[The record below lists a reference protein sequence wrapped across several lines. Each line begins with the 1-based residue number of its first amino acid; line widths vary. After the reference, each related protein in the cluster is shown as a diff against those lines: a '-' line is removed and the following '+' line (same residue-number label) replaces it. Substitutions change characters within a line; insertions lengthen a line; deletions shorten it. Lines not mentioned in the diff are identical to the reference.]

1 MRQVLSRRLPATKM
15 ETPAFPSCRIYSS
28 STAAASTRQWLRR
41 SSVPSILICRY
52 TAWSKM
58 TRHRT
63 RALITA
69 QGQEVGIAAT
79 PAVFAF
85 VGTIQEE
92 THRFAIAYHK
102 TLRSRRLRKSELDD
116 IPGVGQKRKELL
128 LKRFHSIKAIR
139 EASLEELSHL
149 PPPAGSRR
157 RLPPLSRQQGG
168 LVMRVITGSARGIRL
183 KTPDGHHTRPTTE
196 RQKRRCSARSSLRSR
211 AAVSWT
217 FSPAAASW
225 GSRPSAAAPA
235 ARYL

>member
-1 MRQVLSRRLPATKM
+1 
-15 ETPAFPSCRIYSS
+15 
-28 STAAASTRQWLRR
+28 
-41 SSVPSILICRY
+41 
-52 TAWSKM
+52 M

-149 PPPAGSRR
+149 
-157 RLPPLSRQQGG
+157 LPR
-168 LVMRVITGSARGIRL
+168 
-183 KTPDGHHTRPTTE
+183 
-196 RQKRRCSARSSLRSR
+196 
-211 AAVSWT
+211 
-217 FSPAAASW
+217 PAADAVYRHFHDSKED
-225 GSRPSAAAPA
+225 SSCE
-235 ARYL
+235 